1 MERATK
7 DALAWGATGAL
18 AFLVL
23 AFAYKAVADP
33 GVGVLP
39 LFGVAA
45 VVFAVTAVGAHAL
58 AGRLA

>member
-23 AFAYKAVADP
+23 AQAYRFVADAA
-33 GVGVLP
+33 VGFLP
-39 LFGVAA
+39 LLGVAA
-45 VVFAVTAVGAHAL
+45 VVFAVAAAASHRL